1 MDQNLRILG
10 VNAHP
15 HDFTHY
21 AGTLGI
27 HTSLGDKVTV
37 VSVTSGESTHNERL
51 HDELMKPKEQRDP
64 SIINQAA
71 GDYAS
76 VKAEE
81 LRKACAV
88 FGISDVR
95 ILGFPQP
102 FRVAK
107 YPESVDAL
115 RDVIQDVRP
124 HVLIT
129 QSPFFRGPH
138 GMASGTFDDHDDTA
152 FVSLEARSRAAT
164 ASPGDT
170 EAPHTIAATYYP
182 GVYFERDEFDFVV
195 DISEWFDKRVEAE
208 NAFRSQGHYE
218 AWSLKRMEISLGNT
232 GWFAGTMYAEAFVRE
247 KPELVSKITVAESAL
262 RRASEPVRDHYKRL
276 VGVTADGT

>member
-81 LRKACAV
+81 LRKACARSLAAS
-88 FGISDVR
+88 GIT
-95 ILGFPQP
+95 
-102 FRVAK
+102 
-107 YPESVDAL
+107 Y
-115 RDVIQDVRP
+115 
-124 HVLIT
+124 
-129 QSPFFRGPH
+129 RGPTVW
-138 GMASGTFDDHDDTA
+138 MTY
-152 FVSLEARSRAAT
+152 RAG
-164 ASPGDT
+164 S
-170 EAPHTIAATYYP
+170 
-182 GVYFERDEFDFVV
+182 
-195 DISEWFDKRVEAE
+195 S
-208 NAFRSQGHYE
+208 
-218 AWSLKRMEISLGNT
+218 
-232 GWFAGTMYAEAFVRE
+232 
-247 KPELVSKITVAESAL
+247 KPSV
-262 RRASEPVRDHYKRL
+262 RRASPTGQRTP
-276 VGVTADGT
+276 GATSGTALQAASRFGPAAR